1 MKNLKEKSEWEFA
14 EELSRILPNPNE
26 LVDKTIND
34 IGFDN
39 IITKAME
46 GKKGRIKREDYLI
59 QDQNDLADY

>member
-1 MKNLKEKSEWEFA
+1 MGIRWRIIKNFT
-14 EELSRILPNPNE
+14 NPDE
-26 LVDKTIND
+26 LVDKAIND